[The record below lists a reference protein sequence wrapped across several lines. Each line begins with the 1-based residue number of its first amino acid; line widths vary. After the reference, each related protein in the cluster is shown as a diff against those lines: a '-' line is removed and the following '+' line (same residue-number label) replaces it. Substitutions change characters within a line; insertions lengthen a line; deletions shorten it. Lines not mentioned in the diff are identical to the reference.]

1 MPPATTPLI
10 GRDEE
15 TAALSTALAATWAGS
30 GGCHVI
36 SGPAGIGK
44 TRLLEAAVGE
54 ARQLDLAVAVGR
66 ATPLDRAATLT
77 TLMSTLHR
85 AEPEPIT
92 VDDRAGQRV
101 DSLWYLDRVAE
112 TLELYAARRP
122 LVIAVDDAQ
131 WADELSALA
140 LRVLVPALAS
150 SPVRWFIARRAT
162 PAESPARDA
171 ID

>member
-1 MPPATTPLI
+1 RVRSEREDMVPTLGTAAVGGYRTATRVPASTPRTIGRAGPRVFLPPSVGSSVARCLDIQGEAAMPPATTPLLRPGEGTPPPPT
-10 GRDEE
+10 GRAEE
-15 TAALSTALAATWAGS
+15 PAALSTALAATWAGS

-85 AEPEPIT
+85 AEP
-92 VDDRAGQRV
+92 
-101 DSLWYLDRVAE
+101 
-112 TLELYAARRP
+112 
-122 LVIAVDDAQ
+122 
-131 WADELSALA
+131 
-140 LRVLVPALAS
+140 
-150 SPVRWFIARRAT
+150 
-162 PAESPARDA
+162 
-171 ID
+171 

>member
-1 MPPATTPLI
+1 MAPTLGTVPVAGYRTATWFPASTPRAIEWSGPGVCSATKCGILGARCPDIQGECAMPPATTPLI

-54 ARQLDLAVAVGR
+54 ARQLDLAVAVRR
-66 ATPLDRAATLT
+66 ATPLGRAATLT

-85 AEPEPIT
+85 A
-92 VDDRAGQRV
+92 
-101 DSLWYLDRVAE
+101 
-112 TLELYAARRP
+112 
-122 LVIAVDDAQ
+122 
-131 WADELSALA
+131 
-140 LRVLVPALAS
+140 
-150 SPVRWFIARRAT
+150 
-162 PAESPARDA
+162 
-171 ID
+171 